1 MKIRSDDPLAMKTFI
16 ISIHNKAN
24 EIKASPDA
32 PSKIKNYT
40 VSDLREIDSLLEEN
54 CFVMILMSFL
64 TLNFADGKDA

>member
-40 VSDLREIDSLLEEN
+40 VSDLREIISLLEEK